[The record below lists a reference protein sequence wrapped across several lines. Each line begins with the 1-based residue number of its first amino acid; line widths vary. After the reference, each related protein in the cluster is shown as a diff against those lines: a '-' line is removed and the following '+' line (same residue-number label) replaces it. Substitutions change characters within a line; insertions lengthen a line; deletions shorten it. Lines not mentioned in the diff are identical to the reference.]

1 MNRLSSLSSTSNNVL
16 VSFGVC
22 ITDPPAGRDRKIGR
36 TGNGFGTYG
45 SKIPFGARS
54 AIADP
59 RRAGEGAARGPT
71 PHPGTFSGSAPL
83 SLWMRRTPWFRAL
96 ATCLAV
102 WFPLVVGEPG
112 VLRPCAMHG
121 SAVGAT
127 AVPASGHSHHAAASA
142 ESGHGGHAPASAPT
156 HQHHACT
163 CIGACAGSAA
173 VALTT
178 SAPELPALT
187 IAYRPASILP
197 SGERLARPAPSFSRP
212 YTTGPPRPC

>member
-1 MNRLSSLSSTSNNVL
+1 
-16 VSFGVC
+16 
-22 ITDPPAGRDRKIGR
+22 
-36 TGNGFGTYG
+36 
-45 SKIPFGARS
+45 
-54 AIADP
+54 
-59 RRAGEGAARGPT
+59 
-71 PHPGTFSGSAPL
+71 
-83 SLWMRRTPWFRAL
+83 
-96 ATCLAV
+96 
-102 WFPLVVGEPG
+102 
-112 VLRPCAMHG
+112 MHG

-212 YTTGPPRPC
+212 YTTGPPRAWRAAFPTPRVIDSLGLIGIRRSVWINRGQVAEAEPFRSLRLLPV